1 MSFWLNFCCATGVD
15 SRWPRAHLGVSNS
28 KTRRADVDVNQD
40 NLIYLISLELVDM
53 WRFSSWFYITPSGQ
67 WRPQVDVAFKDMRR
81 SDGGWD
87 LTDWAISTFNILP
100 PSLSLN
106 ASKALI
112 AFQSYLRI
120 PQQWR
125 LEIQFTI
132 SWRHFFK
139 KRPSDHQLSFIE
151 QQALGTPKLGGQ
163 EYELVVNANSTRR
176 ELFLGNDC
184 VV

>member
-1 MSFWLNFCCATGVD
+1 MS
-15 SRWPRAHLGVSNS
+15 
-28 KTRRADVDVNQD
+28 QD
-40 NLIYLISLELVDM
+40 NLTFLICLELADI
-53 WRFSSWFYITPSGQ
+53 WRSGGSNWLDDIHFWYLQKMSCCCLTPSGLR
-67 WRPQVDVAFKDMRR
+67 RPIVDVAFKDMRR

-151 QQALGTPKLGGQ
+151 QQALGTPDLGGQ

>member
-1 MSFWLNFCCATGVD
+1 MSFWLNFCCVTGVD

-53 WRFSSWFYITPSGQ
+53 WRFDSKGWPNVFFFLISTYITPSGQ

-120 PQQWR
+120 PQQWP

-151 QQALGTPKLGGQ
+151 QQALGTP
-163 EYELVVNANSTRR
+163 
-176 ELFLGNDC
+176 
-184 VV
+184 